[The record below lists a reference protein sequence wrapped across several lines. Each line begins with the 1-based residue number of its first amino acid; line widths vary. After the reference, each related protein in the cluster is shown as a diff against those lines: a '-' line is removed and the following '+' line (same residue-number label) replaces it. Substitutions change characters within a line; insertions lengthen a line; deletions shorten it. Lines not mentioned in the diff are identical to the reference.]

1 MVAWNLFGKPKAKMA
16 RPSKSDETVRF
27 GRRVTD
33 KPPTVARMRQ
43 MYERPTSFANFLPWH
58 DYDPQSKCFLLD
70 DGRSVAALFEL
81 RAADTEARPDAWL
94 AEFRNRVQSVLTDS
108 VPEVDPP
115 WILQFYV
122 QDELSLGGLAD
133 DIVDYVRPELRD
145 TPFTQQWMALMKA
158 HLADVS
164 RSGGLFRDEHVSG
177 GPWQARRR
185 RVRVCLYR
193 RRSASGD
200 FNEPDVLTELDGM
213 AERLSSALAS
223 AGIGAHR
230 LGGQALYDWLFRW
243 FNPAPAFAEGDTEKA
258 LDLAPYPGDEAEDR
272 PYGYDLAE
280 TLVLGLPRYHPKR
293 GLWWFDHLPHRCL
306 VIQELTSPPKVGQLF
321 LERRIGD
328 HTHAVFDRM
337 PEGTLVAFTI
347 TFQPQ
352 DQVRN
357 HLARIERT
365 AVGDYAEAELAG
377 RDAHAAQEQIALHN
391 KLFPTQTAIYV
402 RGNDERQLRQHVN
415 AATALLLANGLRP
428 IPEEQDLI
436 ACDTYLRNLPM
447 AYSHD
452 LDRKRARRSRYTFSR
467 HLAHLLPVY
476 GRSVGTGHPG
486 LLFFNRGGEPLTFDP
501 LSPLDRKKNAHGLLL
516 GPTGSGKSAQLVY
529 FILQMLAIYRPRL
542 FVVEVGKSFELLGQ
556 YLASQGLSVNQVMIS
571 PTADV
576 SLPPF
581 ADAVRLLEPK
591 RRARLDLTLDG
602 ASSAGDDPV
611 NDFDEDDGGD
621 ADGERDLLGEMEIA
635 ARIMIT
641 GSDSQED
648 ARMTRADRLLIREA
662 ILDAAAAVKAGNRE
676 HTLPEDVVKALR
688 NPSITDDPKRLQR
701 AREMADA
708 LALFCTAG
716 SLEAHL
722 FNRPG
727 SPWPE
732 VDVTFVDFGILAR
745 EGYEDK
751 LTVTY
756 LGLMNHITAL
766 VERRQHDDR
775 PTLVITD
782 EGHLITTNPLLAP
795 YVIKITKMWRK
806 LGAWFWIATQNLE
819 DFPDASR
826 RMLTMLEWWLC
837 LVMPKDEINQIARFR
852 DLTEE
857 QKALLLAAR
866 KEPGKFVEGVVLT
879 DQMASLFR
887 SVPPALALALGMT
900 EKDEKAARARL
911 MKEHRCSELEAAL
924 MVAERLAEQRR
935 AFR

>member
-1 MVAWNLFGKPKAKMA
+1 MAAWTLFGKPRGTAA
-16 RPSKSDETVRF
+16 GAPAEPVRF
-27 GRRVTD
+27 GRRATD
-33 KPPTVARMRQ
+33 QPPTVARIRE
-43 MYERPTSFANFLPWH
+43 MYERPTALTNFLPWL
-58 DYDPQSKCFLLD
+58 DYDAAAKAFLLA

-81 RAADTEARPDAWL
+81 RAADTEARPEAWL

-108 VPEVDPP
+108 IPEVDPP
-115 WILQFYV
+115 WIVQFYI
-122 QDELSLGGLAD
+122 QDERSLGKLATELAD
-133 DIVDYVRPELRD
+133 YARPALRD
-145 TPFTQQWMALMKA
+145 TPFTRHWLDVMAA

-164 RSGGLFRDEHVSG
+164 RSGGLFRDEHVAG

-185 RVRVCLYR
+185 RVRLCLYR
-193 RRSASGD
+193 HRTEARVD
-200 FNEPDVLTELDGM
+200 FQAADVLGELDSI
-213 AERLSSALAS
+213 AERFTSALVS
-223 AGIGAHR
+223 AGIGVHR
-230 LGGQALYDWLFRW
+230 VGGQALYDWLFRW
-243 FNPAPAFAEGDTEKA
+243 FNPAPAWTGGDVERA
-258 LDLAPYPGDEAEDR
+258 LQEAAYPGDDPEDR
-272 PYGYDLAE
+272 PYGYDLTE
-280 TLVLGLPRYHPKR
+280 SLVLGLPRYHPQQ
-293 GLWWFDHLPHRCL
+293 GLWWFDQLPHRCL
-306 VIQELTSPPKVGQLF
+306 VIQELTHPPRIGQLF

-328 HTHAVFDRM
+328 HTYAVFDRM
-337 PEGTLVAFTI
+337 PEGTVIAFTLI
-347 TFQPQ
+347 AQPQ

-365 AVGDYAEAELAG
+365 AIGEYAEAELAG
-377 RDAHAAQEQIALHN
+377 KDAHAAQEQIALHN
-391 KLFPTQTAIYV
+391 KLFPTQIAVYV
-402 RGNDERQLRQHVN
+402 RGRDPRELRQHVN
-415 AATALLLANGLRP
+415 QATALLLANGLRP

-436 ACDTYLRNLPM
+436 GCDTYLRNLPM
-447 AYSHD
+447 AYSHA
-452 LDRKRARRSRYTFSR
+452 LDQKRARRSRYTFSR
-467 HLAHLLPVY
+467 HLSHLLPLY

-486 LLFFNRGGEPLTFDP
+486 LVFFNRGGEPLSFDP

-529 FILQMLAIYRPRL
+529 FILQMLALYRPRI
-542 FVVEVGKSFELLGQ
+542 FVVEVGRSFELLGQ
-556 YLASQGLSVNQVMIS
+556 FLAGQGLTVNPVLIS
-571 PTADV
+571 PTAEV

-581 ADAVRLLEPK
+581 ADAVKLLDPS
-591 RRARLDLTLDG
+591 RRSRLDLTLDG
-602 ASSAGDDPV
+602 ARDLDGDASNDFDDAGDD
-611 NDFDEDDGGD
+611 
-621 ADGERDLLGEMEIA
+621 DGERDLLGEMEIA

-641 GSDSQED
+641 GGDPHED

-662 ILDAAAAVKAGNRE
+662 LIQAAGQVKTAGRE
-676 HTLPEDVVKALR
+676 QTLPEDVVEALR
-688 NPSITDDPKRLQR
+688 TPAIRNDPERLRR

-708 LALFCTAG
+708 LALFCTPG

-732 VDVTFVDFGILAR
+732 ADFTFVDFGILAR

-756 LGLMNHITAL
+756 IGLMNHITAL
-766 VERRQHDDR
+766 VERLQHDER

-826 RMLTMLEWWLC
+826 RMLTMLEWWIC

-879 DQMASLFR
+879 DHLASLFR

-900 EKDEKAARARL
+900 EKDEKAERAALR
-911 MKEHRCSELEAAL
+911 KQRNCSELEAAL
-924 MVAERLAEQRR
+924 LVAERLAEKRR